1 MKKMINSLLSLILVL
16 SSVLVIFTFHP
27 GQAEAAVF
35 SISSS
40 RLLQDPDPAKSNIYY
55 FVGMVYYEVW
65 SNTSGQWTGDGHH
78 PNSKV
83 PTVDGGTYEFK
94 FGSNRKIKDI
104 KVKPFDFNWTLAD
117 DTFKKSR
124 SGELKDKDKNYYWD
138 ATSNV
143 TYSYKESPPVGI
155 GTNIGRKDV
164 LVKDGVLTPRK
175 RAVDRRAEEE
185 KNEKV
190 FGPNVEGWQYFF
202 PTLFTIELEPEE
214 GKAIVKH
221 WTTTGQ
227 SLDGVDGFRDKE
239 EKLEKDKE
247 YSYTHTAPGDKYT
260 YEGYKKS
267 TVAAPSGGSRSQG
280 DPGKF
285 TYNGKYPYYYVYFYY
300 KLRGDGPA
308 IPDNACTEPV
318 PGRTLEGKIM
328 DPVVTAMIRADQ
340 RGSEPFDVLKGI
352 PTSESIYGNVFSR
365 DYLYEHTFV
374 QMTGTCTYQFDVEK
388 IWTLKWDPKK
398 TEKDAEGNEREVPD
412 PQEAEET
419 VTKQYTV
426 ERPYA
431 YWTIDTLSVYSID
444 EATLINYAFGSGQIT
459 LQPEGYVPPDFQAE
473 TTGYYYPPPNP
484 VKVTAPPGTKT
495 GGKDRPTPPDEDL
508 QSVAEEAV
516 PDVEVENDAFYFNG
530 GTVMDPQRSP
540 ESGPQPGEIPDPV
553 QIDENV
559 LYSPYNYIPISK
571 ANKQDTISEGTIRYT
586 LMDNS
591 VNGGD
596 DQEFDIYGINTVTV
610 HTPVVNYSLVSDD
623 QPHNQKTV
631 PNMNRSALILER
643 PFTVRIP
650 TSGQHLDAG
659 SYPGY
664 GDRDYA
670 KYYRIKQVRFP
681 FDVYSADRTQFYPRN
696 TWIDIQVPV
705 LDTTFYLPVW
715 VDEGDYQVE
724 FRNIAENAPSHFSTE
739 PEIDAQPDANT
750 NLYYHAASDEVSV
763 EVIGRLYDFE
773 ITDIADYNWELV
785 FRRFK
790 NSLAPTWITYW
801 TGTQG
806 IDGDKRGNKPQFT
819 VPIRPGSHPLQGYQN
834 VAVKTG
840 YHFKFDFK
848 TKGNMFG
855 PRDGIRLTPT
865 FDFVSK
871 DGKTRVPVDLYYST
885 NQRNFIRIG
894 STEDQ
899 VKRFVILNDRLR
911 QVPSEQL
918 RDTATYK
925 YNRYGEIHPG
935 MMSER
940 AYQEY
945 YRDKFT
951 KMKTPVGGYSLLLMP
966 EQLRTFIGPKT
977 NIPTTASADVLR
989 ANAAIQQW
997 YGEYS
1002 LPAEPYVV
1010 QAGTNL
1016 AEYGRTHGGLD
1027 AKSPIFLKD
1036 GYIVVNFNF
1045 ESIRE
1050 GNLAAPHLQY
1060 IHAPLMNQ
1068 WLLEGFQREV
1078 EDSYGNSFTLRDGDV
1093 VFYHADRSSRDDFSA
1108 QVPH

>member
-1 MKKMINSLLSLILVL
+1 MKNKILHIILIMTVL
-16 SSVLVIFTFHP
+16 MGLYPHGVARASDYHFNKGYPSNLEKLIATDAQGRSRGKQKIKVLVTGEKDPNPKVIWTQGDEEIWSATGELP
-27 GQAEAAVF
+27 
-35 SISSS
+35 SS
-40 RLLQDPDPAKSNIYY
+40 RVTTTTHWNQ
-55 FVGMVYYEVW
+55 
-65 SNTSGQWTGDGHH
+65 
-78 PNSKV
+78 
-83 PTVDGGTYEFK
+83 GGTRGYPVSERFID
-94 FGSNRKIKDI
+94 KIDATVYAPDSLEDINGNAFDRRFMDDLGVKDI
-104 KVKPFDFNWTLAD
+104 
-117 DTFKKSR
+117 
-124 SGELKDKDKNYYWD
+124 NY
-138 ATSNV
+138 
-143 TYSYKESPPVGI
+143 
-155 GTNIGRKDV
+155 
-164 LVKDGVLTPRK
+164 L
-175 RAVDRRAEEE
+175 
-185 KNEKV
+185 
-190 FGPNVEGWQYFF
+190 
-202 PTLFTIELEPEE
+202 
-214 GKAIVKH
+214 
-221 WTTTGQ
+221 
-227 SLDGVDGFRDKE
+227 
-239 EKLEKDKE
+239 
-247 YSYTHTAPGDKYT
+247 
-260 YEGYKKS
+260 
-267 TVAAPSGGSRSQG
+267 
-280 DPGKF
+280 
-285 TYNGKYPYYYVYFYY
+285 
-300 KLRGDGPA
+300 DGPA
-308 IPDNACTEPV
+308 YEPGNEKPRFTQGDKFIEINVFTGYPKPLSEEKEYGTRPDDKKKWQVAYWTPLHIDYIAHVYETKEIRVNSDNTLQEGETVQLAAEVREIDYQGNTTDWVNVSTREQTEWKTDKEGVATVNSNGVVKAEGRGTAKITALWKKGPYYIWENVTITVGEDNELPEEPV
-318 PGRTLEGKIM
+318 TACSQPQPGRTLEGQIM

-473 TTGYYYPPPNP
+473 TTGDYYPPPNP

-495 GGKDRPTPPDEDL
+495 GGKDRPSPPDEDL

-631 PNMNRSALILER
+631 PNMSRSALILER

-696 TWIDIQVPV
+696 TWIDVQVPV

-750 NLYYHAASDEVSV
+750 DLYYHAASDEVSV

-801 TGTQG
+801 TGTQD

-871 DGKTRVPVDLYYST
+871 DGRTRVPVDLYYST

-966 EQLRTFIGPKT
+966 EQ
-977 NIPTTASADVLR
+977 V
-989 ANAAIQQW
+989 ANV
-997 YGEYS
+997 YRSENEYS
-1002 LPAEPYVV
+1002 HHR
-1010 QAGTNL
+1010 QRRCTAGECSHSTMVRGIQSTCRAL
-1016 AEYGRTHGGLD
+1016 CGA
-1027 AKSPIFLKD
+1027 S
-1036 GYIVVNFNF
+1036 
-1045 ESIRE
+1045 
-1050 GNLAAPHLQY
+1050 GNKL
-1060 IHAPLMNQ
+1060 
-1068 WLLEGFQREV
+1068 G
-1078 EDSYGNSFTLRDGDV
+1078 
-1093 VFYHADRSSRDDFSA
+1093 
-1108 QVPH
+1108 

>member
-1 MKKMINSLLSLILVL
+1 M
-16 SSVLVIFTFHP
+16 
-27 GQAEAAVF
+27 
-35 SISSS
+35 
-40 RLLQDPDPAKSNIYY
+40 
-55 FVGMVYYEVW
+55 
-65 SNTSGQWTGDGHH
+65 WTE
-78 PNSKV
+78 
-83 PTVDGGTYEFK
+83 VDGGPYEFS
-94 FGSNRKIKDI
+94 FASNRK
-104 KVKPFDFNWTLAD
+104 VKSLSAKAYDFNWKYADETFNTSRTGELAANNKRYYMLATSTKEYTL
-117 DTFKKSR
+117 KKSTVNGVGT
-124 SGELKDKDKNYYWD
+124 SSVNMDVIVQNGYLD
-138 ATSNV
+138 A
-143 TYSYKESPPVGI
+143 
-155 GTNIGRKDV
+155 
-164 LVKDGVLTPRK
+164 VKP
-175 RAVDRRAEEE
+175 VDRREEE
-185 KNEKV
+185 ERNGKTFAAK
-190 FGPNVEGWQYFF
+190 VEGYKYFF
-202 PTLFTIELEPEE
+202 PTLFTIELEPTE
-214 GKAIVKH
+214 GQAVIKH

-227 SLDGVDGFRDKE
+227 SLDGVEGFTDKKV
-239 EKLEKDKE
+239 KLEKDKT
-247 YSYTHTAPGDKYT
+247 YNFTHTAPGDKYT
-260 YEGYKKS
+260 YEGHKKS
-267 TVAAPSGGSRSQG
+267 TQG
-280 DPGKF
+280 DPSSLSRKSGDPGQF
-285 TYNGKYPYYYVYFYY
+285 IYNSQYPVYYVYFYY
-300 KLRGDGPA
+300 KPKGTPPPPGGPT
-308 IPDNACTEPV
+308 CTQPA
-318 PGRTLEGKIM
+318 PGRTIDGKVM
-328 DPVVTAMIRADQ
+328 DPVVSGMIKADQ
-340 RGSEPFDVLKGI
+340 RGNEMFDVLKGI
-352 PTSESIYGNVFSR
+352 PTSESLYGNVFSR
-365 DYLYEHTFV
+365 DYLFQNKFV
-374 QMTGTCTYQFDVEK
+374 QMTGTCEYTVKVNQ
-388 IWTLKWDPKK
+388 KWKL
-398 TEKDAEGNEREVPD
+398 TWKDGRTVSTPDGGTDTIYDIPREVDDERNP
-412 PQEAEET
+412 EYK
-419 VTKQYTV
+419 VV
-426 ERPYA
+426 RPYA
-431 YWTIDTLSVYSID
+431 YWTIDELSVYNIQD
-444 EATLINYAFGSGQIT
+444 AVLQNYAFSGSEIT
-459 LQPEGYVPPDFQAE
+459 ITPTGYTPPEFQAE
-473 TTGYYYPPPNP
+473 TTGDKYPAPQP
-484 VKVTAPPGTKT
+484 VTQQGPSRTKD
-495 GGKDRPTPPDEDL
+495 GGIRQPSMEEENL
-508 QSVAEEAV
+508 QAVAEAAV
-516 PDVEVENDAFYFNG
+516 PDVQVENDSLVFKG
-530 GTVMDPQRSP
+530 QTVMNKQRTAK
-540 ESGPQPGEIPDPV
+540 EGPQPGQIPAPV
-553 QIDENV
+553 QIGKDV
-559 LYSPYNYIPISK
+559 LYSPYNYIPIEKTNKKDTTSK
-571 ANKQDTISEGTIRYT
+571 GHINYILADGSIDAEEEELEY
-586 LMDNS
+586 
-591 VNGGD
+591 
-596 DQEFDIYGINTVTV
+596 EIYGINTVTV

-623 QPHNQKTV
+623 QPHNQKTI
-631 PNMNRSALILER
+631 PNMARSALILER

-650 TSGQHLDAG
+650 TSGQHLDVN

-681 FDVYSADRTQFYPRN
+681 FDVYSADRTQFYPRS
-696 TWIDIQVPV
+696 TWIDIPVDV

-724 FRNIAENAPSHFSTE
+724 FRNIAENAPADFESMSRSN
-739 PEIDAQPDANT
+739 AQPDANT
-750 NLYYHAASDEVSV
+750 DLTYHLASDEVSV

-790 NSLAPTWITYW
+790 GSTAPTWISYW

-885 NQRNFIRIG
+885 NQRSFIRIG
-894 STEDQ
+894 SAEDQ

-940 AYQEY
+940 TYQEY

-977 NIPTTASADVLR
+977 NIPTNASADVLR

-1002 LPAEPYVV
+1002 LPAEPSVV

-1027 AKSPIFLKD
+1027 AKSPIFLKN
-1036 GYIVVNFNF
+1036 GYIVVNFNL
-1045 ESIRE
+1045 ESIQE
-1050 GNLAAPHLQY
+1050 GNLGAPHLQY

-1068 WLLEGFQREV
+1068 WLLEGFQRQV

>member
-1 MKKMINSLLSLILVL
+1 MIRKIITPLLSMVLIL
-16 SSVLVIFTFHP
+16 SSFLTIFMFRP
-27 GQAEAAVF
+27 GEANAIGV
-35 SISSS
+35 S
-40 RLLQDPDPAKSNIYY
+40 RMYNDPVKAPNIYY
-55 FVGMVYYEVW
+55 FVGMVYFEVW
-65 SNTSGQWTGDGHH
+65 KKADGTWTDNKKPGQ
-78 PNSKV
+78 SYR
-83 PTVDGGTYEFK
+83 VDGFDYTFT
-94 FGSNRKIKDI
+94 FNSNRKIKD
-104 KVKPFDFNWTLAD
+104 VKAEVFNFKWDNAVN
-117 DTFKKSR
+117 TFNASR
-124 SGELKDKDKNYYWD
+124 TGELSQNPLDYYKNSASTQYSLNKGSWTGKGTNEAFIPLYVDPGKLEAVLNPIDRKQEEIDKN
-138 ATSNV
+138 NQ
-143 TYSYKESPPVGI
+143 
-155 GTNIGRKDV
+155 
-164 LVKDGVLTPRK
+164 
-175 RAVDRRAEEE
+175 
-185 KNEKV
+185 V
-190 FGPNVEGWQYFF
+190 FHPNVEGYRYYF
-202 PTLFTIELEPEE
+202 PTLFTIELEPTE
-214 GKAIVKH
+214 GQAVIKH

-227 SLDGVDGFRDKE
+227 SLDGMDGFTDKE
-239 EKLEKDKE
+239 VKLEKDKE
-247 YSYTHTAPGDKYT
+247 YNFAHTAPGEKYT

-267 TVAAPSGGSRSQG
+267 TVAAPSGGSRSSG

-285 TYNGKYPYYYVYFYY
+285 TYNGKYPVYYVYFYY
-300 KLRGDGPA
+300 KLKNDGTPE
-308 IPDNACTEPV
+308 IPNNVCTPPQ
-318 PGRTLEGKIM
+318 PGRTLEGKYM
-328 DPVVTAMIRADQ
+328 DPVVTGIIKADQ

-352 PTSESIYGNVFSR
+352 PTSESLYGNVFSR
-365 DYLYEHTFV
+365 DYLFQNQFV
-374 QMTGTCTYQFDVEK
+374 QMTGTCTYTVNVEQT
-388 IWTLKWDPKK
+388 WTLTW
-398 TEKDAEGNEREVPD
+398 TEESTTTDAEGNSQTVRTPKSDTEVVPS
-412 PQEAEET
+412 
-419 VTKQYTV
+419 QYQV
-426 ERPYA
+426 VRPYA
-431 YWTIDTLSVYSID
+431 YWTIDELSVYNIQ
-444 EATLINYAFGSGQIT
+444 EATLINYAFNGEQIT
-459 LQPEGYVPPDFQAE
+459 ITPEGYTPPEFQAE
-473 TTGYYYPPPNP
+473 ETGNLYPPPQ
-484 VKVTAPPGTKT
+484 PGTQQGPSRTKS
-495 GGKDRPTPPDEDL
+495 GGNSRPSPDQENL
-508 QSVAEEAV
+508 QDVAEAAV
-516 PDVEVENDAFYFNG
+516 PDVEVENDSLVFKGQTIMNKLRTAK
-530 GTVMDPQRSP
+530 
-540 ESGPQPGEIPDPV
+540 EGPQPEQIPAPV
-553 QIDENV
+553 QIGKDV
-559 LYSPYNYIPISK
+559 LYSPYHYIPIGKTNKKDTTSK
-571 ANKQDTISEGTIRYT
+571 GLINYILADGSIDAEEEELEY
-586 LMDNS
+586 
-591 VNGGD
+591 
-596 DQEFDIYGINTVTV
+596 DIYGINTVTV

-623 QPHNQKTV
+623 QPHNQKTT

-650 TSGQHLDAG
+650 TSGQHLDVN

-664 GDRDYA
+664 GNRDYA

-681 FDVYSADRTQFYPRN
+681 FDVYSTDRTQFYPRD
-696 TWIDIQVPV
+696 TWIDIPVYV

-724 FRNIAENAPSHFSTE
+724 FRNIAENAPADFESMSRSN
-739 PEIDAQPDANT
+739 AQPDANT
-750 NLYYHAASDEVSV
+750 DLTYHLASDEVSV
-763 EVIGRLYDFE
+763 EVIGRLYDFQ

-790 NSLAPTWITYW
+790 GSIAPTWISYW
-801 TGTQG
+801 TGTQD

-894 STEDQ
+894 SAEDQ

-940 AYQEY
+940 SYQDY
-945 YRDKFT
+945 YREKYT

-1036 GYIVVNFNF
+1036 GYIVVNFDL

-1068 WLLEGFQREV
+1068 WLLEGFQRQV
-1078 EDSYGNSFTLRDGDV
+1078 EDSYGNSFALRDGDV